1 MEQKAPEFILYR
13 KVILF
18 GSKGV
23 GKTSLISR
31 LETNTFSTNP
41 SEDDQGNTSH
51 FHYIYHFIDIK
62 PNRFIYKS
70 TQNNISLPLDLISV
84 TLPEE
89 FELDSKTKCLYREFL
104 YECQCALYMFDITQK
119 ESFDDVKKILSFS
132 STVSPYLTLILI
144 PNKQDLETSSAVS
157 ALEINQYASSINDLL
172 IHKVSCSANTGISE
186 LAIDINKAFNKGH
199 KLAVNIVTECT
210 SKQKSVVS
218 AFQPSG
224 FLRIVLLGDSSVGK
238 TAFMNRF
245 FTNTFNET
253 FLSTIGIDD
262 ATTFVKIQ
270 GNIYKVTVW
279 DTAGQ
284 ERFRSLPKKY
294 YQNADGI
301 FLLFDVCKEDS
312 FNNIKSWMKDIRDN
326 TMKQVNVEG
335 GDGLII
341 YLIGNKIDIVD
352 ERVITR
358 EMAER
363 QANELN
369 MKYYEVSCK
378 ANINII
384 DVMSKMIVECFS
396 KTTGIKD
403 AFALD
408 NSNKGEKGKKKGC
421 C

>member
-1 MEQKAPEFILYR
+1 
-13 KVILF
+13 
-18 GSKGV
+18 
-23 GKTSLISR
+23 
-31 LETNTFSTNP
+31 
-41 SEDDQGNTSH
+41 
-51 FHYIYHFIDIK
+51 
-62 PNRFIYKS
+62 
-70 TQNNISLPLDLISV
+70 
-84 TLPEE
+84 
-89 FELDSKTKCLYREFL
+89 
-104 YECQCALYMFDITQK
+104 MFDITQK
-119 ESFDDVKKILSFS
+119 ETFDDIKKVLSFS
-132 STVSPYLTLILI
+132 STISPYLTSILI
-144 PNKQDLETSSAVS
+144 PNKQDLETTSEVS
-157 ALEINQYASSINDLL
+157 ALEINQFASSINNNNVL
-172 IHKVSCSANTGISE
+172 IHKTSCKANTGIDE

-210 SKQKSVVS
+210 SKQKAVVNT
-218 AFQPSG
+218 FQPAG

-245 FTNTFNET
+245 FSNTFSET

-262 ATTFVKIQ
+262 ATTFIKIQ
-270 GNIYKVTVW
+270 GSIYKVTVW

-301 FLLFDVCKEDS
+301 FLLFDVGKKES
-312 FNNIKSWMKDIRDN
+312 FDNIKSWMKDIRDN
-326 TMKQVNVEG
+326 TMKQINAEG
-335 GDGLII
+335 SDGLII

-384 DVMSKMIVECFS
+384 DVMSKMIVDCFS

-403 AFALD
+403 AFALNNTQKD
-408 NSNKGEKGKKKGC
+408 DKSKKKKC

>member
-1 MEQKAPEFILYR
+1 MSAAEI
-13 KVILF
+13 
-18 GSKGV
+18 
-23 GKTSLISR
+23 T
-31 LETNTFSTNP
+31 
-41 SEDDQGNTSH
+41 
-51 FHYIYHFIDIK
+51 
-62 PNRFIYKS
+62 
-70 TQNNISLPLDLISV
+70 
-84 TLPEE
+84 
-89 FELDSKTKCLYREFL
+89 
-104 YECQCALYMFDITQK
+104 QCA
-119 ESFDDVKKILSFS
+119 ESAPGV
-132 STVSPYLTLILI
+132 
-144 PNKQDLETSSAVS
+144 AV
-157 ALEINQYASSINDLL
+157 
-172 IHKVSCSANTGISE
+172 HRVSCSANTGVSE
-186 LAIDINKAFNKGH
+186 LAVAINDAFNKGH

-210 SKQKSVVS
+210 SKQKAVVS
-218 AFQPSG
+218 TFQPSG

-301 FLLFDVCKEDS
+301 FLLFDVGKQDS
-312 FNNIKSWMKDIRDN
+312 FDNIKSWMKDIRDN
-326 TMKQVNVEG
+326 TMKQVNAEG

-341 YLIGNKIDIVD
+341 YLIGNKIDIVE

-358 EMAER
+358 EKAEK

-369 MKYYEVSCK
+369 MKYFEVSCK

-384 DVMSKMIVECFS
+384 DVMSKMIVDCFS

-408 NSNKGEKGKKKGC
+408 NSTKEEKGKKRGC